1 MDSYKDIAPDKGAND
16 STRISTGESAAAKML
31 SETGFIKAEPFYI
44 NPPASEK
51 PRKKLLLEDYNKD
64 FDGFGGFRK
73 FDREPKSKSDNPVFR
88 EFDNSLQK
96 QLEELRNDPRK
107 QLPASESKPE
117 SKQEK
122 PPERQPEKMAEPE
135 PESEP
140 KTELGPLATNAD
152 RAHQASLILNN
163 NWQEL
168 DFDGNNAISKEEVST
183 AARRYEGDPVKG
195 VAIAYLR
202 DNFDVVRKLYKTE
215 FRTASNSISQSD
227 MKFLGD
233 LSRAAIQDNYYH
245 EKANNY
251 LKEHFDQIDTD
262 GSGTLSGEE
271 LGAAEEKTEYKSPEK
286 DLLRYALIRQREDY
300 SDPRDV
306 GFEYDADKVNP
317 TEIKRE
323 DLDMTLAER
332 LAKSREDIFVQ
343 NYYKMYGYVGG
354 GVGFLGAAALI
365 MAVERRSGS
374 NNSQM
379 GWRMRNSILGG
390 GVLLGQRVGGY
401 VDRFASRRYF
411 HKHQEA
417 NLKNLLDTTTGSF

>member
-1 MDSYKDIAPDKGAND
+1 MDSYKDIAPVKGVND
-16 STRISTGESAAAKML
+16 STREQVGESAAAKML
-31 SETGFIKAEPFYI
+31 SETGFVRAEPFYI
-44 NPPASEK
+44 NPPASQK
-51 PRKKLLLEDYNKD
+51 PGKRLLLEDYNKD
-64 FDGFGGFRK
+64 FDGFGGFSK
-73 FDREPKSKSDNPVFR
+73 FDREPKSKSDNPIFR

-96 QLEELRNDPRK
+96 QLEELKNDPKK
-107 QLPASESKPE
+107 QIPASESKPE
-117 SKQEK
+117 SKPEK
-122 PPERQPEKMAEPE
+122 TPERQPEKVDESEPLPE
-135 PESEP
+135 PELS
-140 KTELGPLATNAD
+140 PLATNAD

-168 DFDGNNAISKEEVST
+168 DSDGNNAISKEEIAT
-183 AARRYEGDPVKG
+183 AVRRYESDPVKG
-195 VAIAYLR
+195 VAMAYLR

-215 FRTASNSISQSD
+215 FRTAGNSISQSD

-262 GSGTLSGEE
+262 GSGTLSGAE

-286 DLLRYALIRQREDY
+286 DILRYALIRQREDY

-306 GFEYDADKVNP
+306 GFEYDADNVKP
-317 TEIKRE
+317 SEIKRE
-323 DLDMTLAER
+323 DLDMTLDER

-365 MAVERRSGS
+365 MAVERRSGG

-379 GWRMRNSILGG
+379 SWRMRNSILGG
-390 GVLLGQRVGGY
+390 GTVLGQRVGGY

-417 NLKNLLDTTTGSF
+417 NLKSLLDPTTGSF